1 MSTGVAVGYTHHLFG
16 VNVTRVSRA
25 LAATVTFIRRVAR
38 TLHAVIAITRRHV
51 PAWLGAA
58 LTLALI
64 IPGPIDELL
73 VLIVIAGFAA
83 AKPLMRA
90 ELRAGAVTAWKGI

>member
-1 MSTGVAVGYTHHLFG
+1 MTMSSTLDTAQHRASVAF
-16 VNVTRVSRA
+16 VT
-25 LAATVTFIRRVAR
+25 TVQFVRRVVR
-38 TLHAVIAITRRHV
+38 TLHALITITRRHV

-73 VLIVIAGFAA
+73 VLVVIAGFAA

-90 ELRAGAVTAWKGI
+90 ELRTGAVTAWKGF